1 MLARKAIPNK
11 KQRKNTLWKSQF
23 MPEVRVVNVSKKFGK
38 ITAVDNVSV
47 TIQDKEYFSLLGPS
61 GCGKTTLLRLIAGL
75 IEPDSGD
82 IYIGGKLVN
91 DVPPEDRDI
100 GFVFQTFAL
109 FPHMTAW
116 TNVTYGPKVKGF
128 DMKEATTIGHEVLEM
143 VKLHERLD
151 AYPSELSGGMM
162 QRVAV
167 ARALA
172 AGARLLLM
180 DEPLGQLDAKV
191 RNAIRYDIRRMATDL
206 GLTGIHVTHDQSE
219 AMAISDRIAVMR
231 KGKILQVGTPQE
243 LYMKPDSIFVA
254 HFIGES
260 NFLEGYV
267 SKKTHE
273 KAIVELREGAQ
284 IEAVNGETVE
294 GKKVV
299 LSIRP
304 ETLILEEGLEEGTNV
319 VMGTVGRVTFEGPNM
334 RYEIKLA
341 NDELIVVIKSS
352 LSGDW
357 LNMGQKVK
365 VFFPVENTHVFPY
378 PGNGLKEETSV
389 G

>member
-1 MLARKAIPNK
+1 
-11 KQRKNTLWKSQF
+11 

-47 TIQDKEYFSLLGPS
+47 TIHDKEYFSLLGPS

-75 IEPDSGD
+75 ITPDSGE
-82 IYIGGKLVN
+82 IYIDGKLVN

-116 TNVTYGPKVKGF
+116 NNVTYGPKVKGF

-151 AYPSELSGGMM
+151 AYPNELSGGMM

-191 RNAIRYDIRRMATDL
+191 RNEIRYEIRKMAKDL

-231 KGKILQVGTPQE
+231 KGKILQMGTPQE
-243 LYMKPDSIFVA
+243 LYMKPEGIFVA

-260 NFLEGYV
+260 NFIEGYIT
-267 SKKTHE
+267 SKANGT
-273 KAIVELREGAQ
+273 AIIELREGIKIQALNGAVSEAK
-284 IEAVNGETVE
+284 EAV
-294 GKKVV
+294 
-299 LSIRP
+299 LSVRP
-304 ETLILEEGLEEGTNV
+304 ETLIVEKGIKDVANSTCGKV
-319 VMGTVGRVTFEGPNM
+319 DRITFEGPNI
-334 RYEIKLA
+334 RYEIRLM
-341 NDELIVVIKSS
+341 NEDLVVAIKSS
-352 LSGDW
+352 MSGEWLS
-357 LNMGQKVK
+357 MGEEVTV
-365 VFFPVENTHVFPY
+365 VFPLEHTRLFPY
-378 PGNGLKEETSV
+378 PEAGLKEEISV
-389 G
+389 A